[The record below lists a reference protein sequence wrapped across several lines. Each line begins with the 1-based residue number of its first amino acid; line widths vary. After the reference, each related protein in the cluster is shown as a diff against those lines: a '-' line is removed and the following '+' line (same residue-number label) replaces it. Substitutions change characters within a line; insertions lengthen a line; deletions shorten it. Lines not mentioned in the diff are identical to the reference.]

1 MIELLHNMH
10 TMYILVAIVSL
21 VVFFAMTVDLVYGW
35 RKAKQRGEAHTSYAL
50 SRSINKFLLYEGCVI
65 IAAGIDTL
73 LNIAN
78 IWDIVGIAF
87 GGVPVVA
94 IMIGIFLCSVELLS
108 MRENAEEKERKHFDK
123 VAGAAIKVLDKE
135 TVIDLLA
142 EAIKKSKEE

>member
-1 MIELLHNMH
+1 MIELLHSMN